1 MIIKR
6 SCEISKI
13 TLITEDFSR
22 GTDFVSY
29 DKQVEE
35 LGGLFVILTYM
46 ILTYIPKNYS
56 EFKQAL
62 GRTARHGKKGE
73 FTVFLPDSELSKMGI
88 TAMPTVMETLK
99 TVWAKH

>member
-35 LGGLFVILTYM
+35 LGGLFV